1 MTENMKKFLEKLSS
15 DKALAERVGRMNS
28 DEIIRAAGE
37 LGIVLT
43 DEDFAEQEA
52 QGALSDEELDCV
64 VGGDKC
70 GCVVWGVGKSG
81 GKNSG
86 LKKCTCTNAGGG
98 DFDDKNKTQRCFCLL
113 GGGGVDH

>member
-1 MTENMKKFLEKLSS
+1 MKASEKGDIRDGEYEVSEKS
-15 DKALAERVGRMNS
+15 IVDKALAERVGRMNS

-43 DEDFAEQEA
+43 DEDFAKQEA

-70 GCVVWGVGKSG
+70 GCVVWGVDKSG
-81 GKNSG
+81 AR
-86 LKKCTCTNAGGG
+86 TAA
-98 DFDDKNKTQRCFCLL
+98 
-113 GGGGVDH
+113 